1 MYSAAIRSRMSTP
14 ADSHSRS
21 QARRGLARVRVLP
34 WQDETDHVVRVC
46 RPQLIENAAVN
57 YVVRW

>member
-21 QARRGLARVRVLP
+21 RPAAALLALRVLP
-34 WQDETDHVVRVC
+34 WQDETDHVVRVR

-57 YVVRW
+57 HVVRW